1 MFKKLIDTYIF
12 AIAIFLFFLSAIVGL
27 LIRLNFV
34 FPIENISYKNLLQ
47 AHSHVAFLGWG
58 YLAVIGST
66 LTLFIP
72 KDKWLHKIYRISI
85 PTIIICVFLMLFSF
99 SFYGY
104 KTFSI
109 VLLSVFGISSY
120 VLSFKLLKDLNK
132 GNTSSNFIRYGIYY
146 YLLSSLATWFLV
158 FVIIKFGKTNLYY
171 NTIYFYLHFLYN
183 GFFVFLLFG
192 LLFKVFEKQQIQL
205 SEKYKKIFF
214 IYLNVACIP
223 AYALSILWSNGSPTF
238 YAIGFAAAFLQF
250 LSLLFL
256 IKILQQAFST
266 LKWNVISKV
275 LLNFLVIT
283 YSLKVISQVLSAFPY
298 FVQKSLALKPFFI
311 IGYLHLFTLAFM
323 SVFIWLILSKIG
335 KIFLENIVSKIG
347 VITFLS
353 GVILTELLL
362 FGQGFLILA
371 QLKSISNYNLL
382 LFVCS
387 CILLLG
393 ILLVFIAQILKPK
406 TVL

>member
-1 MFKKLIDTYIF
+1 MFKKIIDTYIF
-12 AIAIFLFFLSAIVGL
+12 AIAIFLFFLSATVGL

-58 YLAVIGST
+58 YLAVIGLI
-66 LTLFIP
+66 LTVFIP
-72 KDKWLHKIYRISI
+72 KNKWLHKIYSITIS
-85 PTIIICVFLMLFSF
+85 TIIICVFLMLFSF

-104 KTFSI
+104 KAFSI
-109 VLLSVFGISSY
+109 ILLSAFGISSY
-120 VLSFKLLKDLNK
+120 ALSFKLLKDLK
-132 GNTSSNFIRYGIYY
+132 EKNTSSNLISYGIYY

-158 FVIIKFGKTNLYY
+158 FVIIKFGKSNLYY

-183 GFFVFLLFG
+183 GFFVFSLFG

-205 SEKYKKIFF
+205 SEKYKKLFF

-223 AYALSILWSNGSPTF
+223 AYVLSILWSNGSPTF

-275 LLNFLVIT
+275 LLTFLVMA

-311 IGYLHLFTLAFM
+311 VGYLHLFTLAFM

-347 VITFLS
+347 IVTFLS

-362 FGQGFLILA
+362 FGQGCLILA
-371 QLKSISNYNLL
+371 QFKPISNYNLL

>member
-1 MFKKLIDTYIF
+1 MFKKIIDTYIF
-12 AIAIFLFFLSAIVGL
+12 AIAIFLFFLSATVGL

-58 YLAVIGST
+58 YLAVIGSI
-66 LTLFIP
+66 LTVFIS
-72 KDKWLHKIYRISI
+72 KNKWLHEIYSITIS
-85 PTIIICVFLMLFSF
+85 TIIICVFLMLFSF

-104 KTFSI
+104 KAFSI
-109 VLLSVFGISSY
+109 ILLSAFGISSY
-120 VLSFKLLKDLNK
+120 ALSFKLLKDLK
-132 GNTSSNFIRYGIYY
+132 EKNTSSNLIRYGIYY

-158 FVIIKFGKTNLYY
+158 FVIIKFGKSNLYY

-183 GFFVFLLFG
+183 GFFVFSLFG

-205 SEKYKKIFF
+205 SEKYKKLFF

-223 AYALSILWSNGSPTF
+223 AYVLSILWSNGSPTF

-275 LLNFLVIT
+275 LLTFLVIA

-311 IGYLHLFTLAFM
+311 VGYLHLFTLAFM

-347 VITFLS
+347 IVTFLS

-362 FGQGFLILA
+362 FGQGCLILA
-371 QLKSISNYNLL
+371 QFKPISNYNLL